1 MPEITAQLVKEL
13 RDRTGAGMME
23 CKSALK
29 EANGDLAEAE
39 VVLRKKGIASAS
51 KKSARTTKQGK
62 IEAFVSPDAALG
74 VLIEVNCESD
84 FVART
89 EDFNELCRDLA
100 AHVAA
105 ANPSVVRSEDG
116 AGEALMSQKFSKDPA
131 LTIEDVVK
139 ARIAK
144 LGENMS
150 IARFARFTASGGRV
164 ESYIHSGAQLGVLV
178 ELTTTKAEAS
188 GSAELSELAKD
199 VAMQIAATDPQAIG
213 RTDVPA
219 HLIEKEKE
227 IQKDRARQEGKPEKI
242 LDKIIEGR
250 MGKFYEE
257 VCLLEQPFIK
267 ENSLKVE
274 ELIKSKAGAV
284 GTVTVTRFVRFK
296 VGDTQAAEA
305 AAE

>member
-1 MPEITAQLVKEL
+1 
-13 RDRTGAGMME
+13 ME

-62 IEAFVSPDAALG
+62 IEAFVSPDATLG

-89 EDFNELCRDLA
+89 DDFNELCRDLA
-100 AHVAA
+100 AHMAS
-105 ANPSVVRSEDG
+105 ANPAVVRAEDG
-116 AGEALMSQKFSKDPA
+116 AGEALMTQKFSKDPSV
-131 LTIEDVVK
+131 TIEDVVK
-139 ARIAK
+139 ACIAK

-178 ELTTTKAEAS
+178 ELTTTKAEAA

-274 ELIKSKAGAV
+274 ELIKSKAAAV
-284 GTVTVTRFVRFK
+284 GAVTVTRFVRFK